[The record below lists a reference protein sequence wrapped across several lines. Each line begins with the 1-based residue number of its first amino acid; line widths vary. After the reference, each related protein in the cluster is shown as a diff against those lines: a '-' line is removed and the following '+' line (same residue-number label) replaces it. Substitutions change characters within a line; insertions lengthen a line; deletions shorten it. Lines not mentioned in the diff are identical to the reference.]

1 MREIFEKS
9 KLVSAFSNT
18 EFADKIFWL
27 DCVDSTNV
35 YASKLL
41 SEKVEAPF
49 VVVAR
54 EQNAGKGRLSRKW
67 YAQPDTTLCMS
78 VVIPAPHDSTLIRS
92 FTTRVAVS
100 VCSALEKKLSTQL
113 YIKWPNDIYSST
125 GKKIAG
131 MLTELKIDATEKSII
146 LGIGIN
152 CFHPENPVD
161 ESIAETIGILEDST
175 TQNFSMCNIAK
186 IVALAILEAVRAKS
200 TENLAR
206 EFSHYDWLSGKD
218 IQIDVGSSVLS
229 GIASG
234 IANNGELLLKLKT
247 GEIKQIAGLEASI
260 IKK

>member
-1 MREIFEKS
+1 
-9 KLVSAFSNT
+9 
-18 EFADKIFWL
+18 
-27 DCVDSTNV
+27 
-35 YASKLL
+35 
-41 SEKVEAPF
+41 
-49 VVVAR
+49 
-54 EQNAGKGRLSRKW
+54 
-67 YAQPDTTLCMS
+67 
-78 VVIPAPHDSTLIRS
+78 
-92 FTTRVAVS
+92 
-100 VCSALEKKLSTQL
+100 
-113 YIKWPNDIYSST
+113 
-125 GKKIAG
+125 

-175 TQNFSMCNIAK
+175 TQNFSMYDIAK
-186 IVALAILEAVRAKS
+186 IVALAILETVRAKS